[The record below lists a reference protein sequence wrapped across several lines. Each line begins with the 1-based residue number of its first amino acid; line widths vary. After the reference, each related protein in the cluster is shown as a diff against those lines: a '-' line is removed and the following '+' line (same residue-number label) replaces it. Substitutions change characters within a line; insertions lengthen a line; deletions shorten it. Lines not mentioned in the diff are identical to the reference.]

1 MPPREGAFAEFLSI
15 PKQNLVY
22 IPNGISLEKACLS
35 EPLACGW
42 HSVRIA
48 KETMNCDLQNLRCL
62 IIGGG
67 AIGISSALALKTHA
81 VKEIYLAE
89 TNSIRHNMI
98 NQACEM
104 EVFDPNQ
111 NNPIEEG
118 DADLVIDC
126 VGLSATRE
134 MASRF
139 VSPGGLIMHIGLG
152 EPKHGLDIRRMTL
165 QEITFIGTYTYTSQ
179 DFKDTAK
186 AIFDG
191 RLGSLDWTEIRPLK
205 DGQNCFDEI
214 LNGKSSSPKIILKP

>member
-81 VKEIYLAE
+81 VKKIYLAE
-89 TNSIRHNMI
+89 TNSIRHNLI

-111 NNPIEEG
+111 RNPIEEG
-118 DADLVIDC
+118 DADLVIDG
-126 VGLSATRE
+126 VGLRATRE

-152 EPKHGLDIRRMTL
+152 EGKEGLDIRRMTL
-165 QEITFIGTYTYTSQ
+165 QEITFIGTYTYTLQ